1 MEVSIDT
8 ISQLLGKTPHEI
20 RGTLNPINS
29 IVDLPSD
36 DTKQVNHQGREIF
49 PWITPQIFQE
59 WLKQLGMPTDPPP
72 GVRNKWDEFM
82 DEEPWKLPHIRMRAT
97 YKNESLFPIPMCI
110 LTFIDF
116 FIARVPILLT
126 ASRVQYH
133 GVYELVCIVV
143 STRRSTKPNV
153 KRMSEADPTATTFD
167 ICAGRD
173 NE

>member
-36 DTKQVNHQGREIF
+36 DTKQVYHQGREIF

-110 LTFIDF
+110 LTFIDV
-116 FIARVPILLT
+116 FIARVPSANIT
-126 ASRVQYH
+126 NSIASTISWCLRTRVYSSIYPSQH
-133 GVYELVCIVV
+133 Q
-143 STRRSTKPNV
+143 T
-153 KRMSEADPTATTFD
+153 
-167 ICAGRD
+167 
-173 NE
+173 